1 MSKEGASMKSYPY
14 FRKSIGLK
22 GPEIEKLTGYTK
34 QGLYFAFNMIDEGRQ
49 PARKFLVCI
58 NSVINKRI
66 QEETN
71 LYEER
76 MNKLRELQE
85 RFKEE

>member
-1 MSKEGASMKSYPY
+1 MKSYPY
-14 FRKSIGLK
+14 FRKNIGLK

-34 QGLYFAFNMIDEGRQ
+34 QGLYFAFNMIDQGRQ
-49 PARKFLVCI
+49 PAKKFLVCI
-58 NSVINKRI
+58 NAAIDKKI
-66 QEETN
+66 EEETR

-76 MNKLRELQE
+76 MSKLRELKK